1 MTSMSLPFFFHVGP
15 ADTIFYGGDIITMDE
30 QNSGD
35 KVEAIAVTDGFISEV
50 GSLESVFSRKGPQT
64 EVIFLNQQTLMP
76 GFIEPHQHAIMT
88 SQMKAM
94 FTNISALYYR

>member
-1 MTSMSLPFFFHVGP
+1 MTSMSLPFFFHVGH

-30 QNSGD
+30 QKSGD

-50 GSLESVFSRKGPQT
+50 GSLESVFCRKGPQT

-88 SQMKAM
+88 SQMKAVY
-94 FTNISALYYR
+94 TIISALNYK